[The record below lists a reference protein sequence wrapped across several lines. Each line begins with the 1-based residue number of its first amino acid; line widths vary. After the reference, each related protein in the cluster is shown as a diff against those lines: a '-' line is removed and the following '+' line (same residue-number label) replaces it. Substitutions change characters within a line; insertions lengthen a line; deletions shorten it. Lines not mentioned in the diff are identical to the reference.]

1 MTTIRW
7 YFEDFYE
14 GLVIDAGSCVV
25 DAEELDAFARRYDP
39 QPFHIDAEAAAA
51 SIYGS
56 VIASGWQTCS
66 LMMRL
71 MVDGL
76 LHETASL
83 GSPGL
88 DEVRWIKPVRAG
100 DTLHV
105 RAITTGTRSSI
116 SKPERGIVQWLW
128 EARNQHGEVVTTI
141 VSMGM
146 VGRRPAAIGES
157 ADA

>member
-7 YFEDFYE
+7 YFEDFHE

-25 DAEELDAFARRYDP
+25 DADELDAFARRYDP
-39 QPFHIDAEAAAA
+39 QPFHIDAQAAAD
-51 SIYGS
+51 SIYGG

-105 RAITTGTRSSI
+105 RAVTTGVRPSA
-116 SKPERGIVQWLW
+116 SKPERGIVQWIW
-128 EARNQHGEVVTTI
+128 EARNQHGELVTTI
-141 VSMGM
+141 KSMGM
-146 VGRRPAAIGES
+146 VGRRPLADEGEQ
-157 ADA
+157 DA

>member
-146 VGRRPAAIGES
+146 VGRRPVAIGES

>member
-1 MTTIRW
+1 M
-7 YFEDFYE
+7 
-14 GLVIDAGSCVV
+14 IDAGSCVV

-146 VGRRPAAIGES
+146 VGRRPVAIGES

>member
-105 RAITTGTRSSI
+105 RAITTGIRSSI

-146 VGRRPAAIGES
+146 VGRRPVAIGES

>member
-1 MTTIRW
+1 M
-7 YFEDFYE
+7 
-14 GLVIDAGSCVV
+14 IDAGSCVV

-66 LMMRL
+66 PMMRL

-146 VGRRPAAIGES
+146 VGRRPVAIGES

>member
-1 MTTIRW
+1 MLRW
-7 YFEDFYE
+7 YFEDFFAGQE
-14 GLVIDAGSCVV
+14 LDAGSCVV

-39 QPFHIDAEAAAA
+39 QPFHIDPQVAEA
-51 SIYGS
+51 SIYGGI
-56 VIASGWQTCS
+56 IASGWQTCG

-71 MVDGL
+71 VVDAI

-105 RAITTGTRSSI
+105 LVRTLDVRASNSR
-116 SKPERGIVQWLW
+116 PERGIVHWIW
-128 EARNQHGEVVTTI
+128 EARNQHGELVTTI
-141 VSMGM
+141 KSMGM
-146 VGRRPAAIGES
+146 VGRREGSKNA
-157 ADA
+157 